1 MTTRFLLTIGG
12 APAPEV
18 TKISEITV
26 RIPQGGA
33 PQVSNFTLEVPES
46 QSAPWRKWLASL
58 SADPND
64 NAALEKSGTLEISD
78 KRTVL
83 LTLDL
88 SGLGIARV
96 SRSKLTPR
104 CAGNNGG
111 HLCEVELSCRAV
123 TVRPQKEPIL
133 PGPGAKTVAE
143 PPSVPTLSKEP
154 EAPPGPPT
162 VPAPAKPLDKGAR
175 DPEGAPRFEPSLRKS
190 FAASRTKFLM
200 TEVAEYATGAGP
212 ADVERFFNGQME
224 KNAWTLA
231 LRQEGGEGERY
242 SIDLKWEREKEGK
255 TARVTIGKAKDGSTT
270 IRVEMQARIK

>member
-18 TKISEITV
+18 TKIGEITV
-26 RIPQGGA
+26 RIPPGGA
-33 PQVSNFTLEVPES
+33 PQVANFTVTVSEA
-46 QSAPWRKWLASL
+46 QSASWRQWLAAGDP
-58 SADPND
+58 SAN
-64 NAALEKSGTLEISD
+64 EKSGTLEISD

-83 LTLDL
+83 LTLGL
-88 SGLGIARV
+88 SGLGIARI

-111 HLCEVELSCRAV
+111 EHCEVELCCKAI
-123 TVRPQKEPIL
+123 TVRPQAEPYKL
-133 PGPGAKTVAE
+133 PPGAKTVAE
-143 PPSVPTLSKEP
+143 QPTPTLSAEP
-154 EAPPGPPT
+154 EGPPAQPT
-162 VPAPAKPLDKGAR
+162 VPAPAKPSDKGAR
-175 DPEGAPRFEPSLRKS
+175 DPEGAPRFEPSERKS
-190 FAASRTKFLM
+190 FAASRTKFLL

-212 ADVERFFNGQME
+212 ADVEGFFNGQME

-270 IRVEMQARIK
+270 IRVEMQTRLK